1 MFTCVC
7 ACVWCVCVC
16 VCVCVCGWVGV
27 GMWVCVGVCVCVGVH
42 LGCGG
47 RISEDR
53 VEQSI
58 GDVLVVLSTSTHLH
72 RQYIHPQLCHLGW
85 AKFITK

>member
-1 MFTCVC
+1 VDGEESQ
-7 ACVWCVCVC
+7 AVPRDQGEGV
-16 VCVCVCGWVGV
+16 VG
-27 GMWVCVGVCVCVGVH
+27 

-58 GDVLVVLSTSTHLH
+58 GDVLVVLSTSTHLVVEVVVD
-72 RQYIHPQLCHLGW
+72 
-85 AKFITK
+85 FILSEVRGKGCQFTMALLKTLI